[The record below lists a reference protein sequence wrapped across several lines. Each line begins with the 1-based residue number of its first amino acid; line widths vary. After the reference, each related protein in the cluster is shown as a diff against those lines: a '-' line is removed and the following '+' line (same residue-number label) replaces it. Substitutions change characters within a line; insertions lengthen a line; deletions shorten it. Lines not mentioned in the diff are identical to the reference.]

1 MTTTELLAVFRAEAD
16 DNVAP
21 YLASDALVYSYIDD
35 AQKTFCRLTEGIEDG
50 RSFKLTIAPNAE
62 WYDIDPAILKIRK
75 ATFTATGRDVTLVN
89 QEKAG
94 VLGVRFDGRAGPV
107 RTLVLGIEKHA
118 ARAWPMPNEAAT
130 IALDTFRLPATV
142 EKGDDL
148 EIDEQHHPRLL
159 MWVKSR
165 FYGIQDSEIR
175 NDKKSDEYE
184 QRFRAY
190 CAQAKVEQERAR
202 RVVGAVMYGGY

>member
-1 MTTTELLAVFRAEAD
+1 MTTTELLAMFRAEVD

-21 YLASDALVYSYIDD
+21 YLAADALVYSYIDD

-50 RSFKLTIAPNAE
+50 RSFKLTIAPNVE
-62 WYDIDPAILKIRK
+62 WYKVAPSILKIRK
-75 ATFTATGRDVTLVN
+75 ATNAATGREVTLVN

-94 VLGVRFDGRAGPV
+94 VLGVLFNGQLGPV

-118 ARAWPMPNEAAT
+118 VRAWPMPNEAAT
-130 IALDTFRLPATV
+130 ITLDTFRLPAAV
-142 EKGDDL
+142 GQGDDL
-148 EIDEQHHPRLL
+148 EIDEQHHSRLL

-165 FYGIQDSEIR
+165 FYGIQDSEVR
-175 NDKKSDEYE
+175 NDKKSDECE

-202 RVVGAVMYGGY
+202 RVVGTVMYGGV